1 MSGTAVMIGGQLLQ
15 GVGAYAHGQDQA
27 AMYRM
32 EAAAKRA
39 QAAQVQ
45 VAADREE
52 AISERRYDK
61 VRNAQLAAIGASGV
75 QLRGSPLAQMEE
87 TAANHVSDVLAI
99 RSAAGYR
106 KSTLLTEG
114 MLSDYAS
121 SQAESAGFLGFLGA
135 GLGAVSKNP
144 YTYDSGKAS
153 RGTAWNGETNIGA
166 ATDYSG
172 NA

>member
-1 MSGTAVMIGGQLLQ
+1 MIGGQLVQ
-15 GVGAYAHGQDQA
+15 GLGAYQAGQDQA
-27 AMYRM
+27 YGFRM
-32 EAAAKRA
+32 SAAAKRA

-52 AISERRYDK
+52 ALSERRYDK
-61 VRNAQLAAIGASGV
+61 VRNAQLTAIGASGV

-99 RSAAGYR
+99 RNAASYR

-114 MLSDYAS
+114 MLDEY
-121 SQAESAGFLGFLGA
+121 QAGAAENAGFLGFLGA

-144 YTYDSGKAS
+144 YTYDSPRKANQAQ
-153 RGTAWNGETNIGA
+153 GGFYGDVNIGNA
-166 ATDYSG
+166 GSYS
-172 NA
+172 